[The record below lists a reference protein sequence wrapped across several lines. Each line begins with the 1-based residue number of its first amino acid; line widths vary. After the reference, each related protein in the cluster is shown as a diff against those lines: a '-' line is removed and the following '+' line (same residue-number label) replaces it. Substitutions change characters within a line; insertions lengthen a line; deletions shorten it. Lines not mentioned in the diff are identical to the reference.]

1 MVNMEADTGIDST
14 FQGSLCPV
22 TVTHPDLGCP
32 GQPKSHG
39 CIWDAQEAWRRLSS
53 GHTRQDWLLVG
64 KACQLLRAEA
74 MHTAHVNKPEGRRY
88 NQEYSGLLKA
98 YGFAGIDKAVRSKLF
113 FILDNITEIEKWL
126 ATIPAN
132 KRVELNHP
140 QSIWRAYQRTI
151 VKKPDD
157 GKKPSHVEQLRA
169 SLIESQEE
177 NARLRHEIETDLD
190 TPTER
195 DLDEAYGSKYLA
207 TGDIGDRKVG
217 TKIAKVRKEEMRSN
231 DGTKRMR
238 FVIYLKTLDKPMVLN
253 ATNKNELVTALGRT
267 PANWVGASIGILVD
281 SNVMFAG
288 KRTKGLRLR
297 VLAPAAKPAAAKAPA
312 APATA
317 ADDWT
322 EEGDPGP
329 DPSTADFE
337 PVT

>member
-177 NARLRHEIETDLD
+177 NARLKHEIKCGDLFTRQD
-190 TPTER
+190 TARSIAAVIFRTVSP
-195 DLDEAYGSKYLA
+195 SKARAVASELNRLA
-207 TGDIGDRKVG
+207 R
-217 TKIAKVRKEEMRSN
+217 
-231 DGTKRMR
+231 
-238 FVIYLKTLDKPMVLN
+238 
-253 ATNKNELVTALGRT
+253 TAE
-267 PANWVGASIGILVD
+267 
-281 SNVMFAG
+281 
-288 KRTKGLRLR
+288 
-297 VLAPAAKPAAAKAPA
+297 
-312 APATA
+312 
-317 ADDWT
+317 ADDQT
-322 EEGDPGP
+322 TTG
-329 DPSTADFE
+329 ARA
-337 PVT
+337 